1 MNIQLKLTNESL
13 TTITSLLLPIY
24 NTKVVERRH
33 KSMLSLCLDVVNK
46 LDNKFRSIKVK
57 TDLFSSKN
65 RVTINLKFH
74 EADALE
80 LLLLQE
86 IKKVTNKDVARITQ
100 KVIDELNQKLA

>member
-13 TTITSLLLPIY
+13 TTITSLLYPIY
-24 NTKVVERRH
+24 NTKAVERRE
-33 KSMLSLCLDVVNK
+33 KRMLSLCLDVVNK
-46 LDNKFRSIKVK
+46 LDSKFRSIKVK
-57 TDLFSSKN
+57 TDLFSLKH

-86 IKKVTNKDVARITQ
+86 IKNVTNKDVARITQ